1 MFYTFIQNNTDGEFI
16 RDDSVSNF
24 VIIEAESAKDAN
36 IFAEGIG
43 IYFSGV
49 KSGKDRGY
57 CGDRWVKVH
66 ENDGTDTP
74 QIFGKKPQDIED
86 HYLNNGSVYARVF
99 FDNGVIQ
106 EYRVN

>member
-16 RDDSVSNF
+16 CDDSVSKF

-74 QIFGKKPQDIED
+74 QIFGKNHKTLKTIT
-86 HYLNNGSVYARVF
+86 
-99 FDNGVIQ
+99 
-106 EYRVN
+106 